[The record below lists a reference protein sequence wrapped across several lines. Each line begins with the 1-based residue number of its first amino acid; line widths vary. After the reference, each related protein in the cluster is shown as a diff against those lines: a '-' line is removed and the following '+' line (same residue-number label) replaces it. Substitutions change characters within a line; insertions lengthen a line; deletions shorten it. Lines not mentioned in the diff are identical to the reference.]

1 MILQFTSL
9 LGAFALIG
17 IAWLA
22 SENRQRMPWRT
33 IAGGLLIQ
41 LALLFIVFK
50 TRFGQVLFDFAQGAV
65 LRINTFATEGA
76 SVVFGPLA
84 DTSKLSQSF
93 GPETGPIFAVFISA
107 TIIVIAALSSLLYH
121 WGVLQRVVAAMAW
134 VMQRAMRTSGS
145 ESLAAAANCFIGQ
158 TEAPFVVRPYLEKM
172 TRGELLALMTGGMAT
187 IAGGVLAVYSEL
199 GRANGRPELAGHLMT
214 ASLIS
219 APGALLIAKIL
230 LPDPNAVQSDGKK
243 PEFFVRRTAS
253 NSIDA
258 LCRGA
263 QDGVK
268 LAVNVMVMIIA
279 FVAVVAL
286 ANYLFQW
293 PQSKLGIASPLSLQQ
308 LFGWI
313 NAPFAWLLGIP
324 SEHCAAVG
332 QILGERIILNEFFGY
347 LSLTQQAEQFD
358 SRTFTIA
365 SYALCGFANFGSI
378 AIQIGGIGAL
388 VPKRRGELAA
398 LGLRAMLGGLLT
410 CYLTAA
416 LVGIAI

>member
-22 SENRQRMPWRT
+22 SENRRRLPWRT

-41 LALLFIVFK
+41 LAILFMVFK
-50 TRFGQVLFDFAQGAV
+50 TPVGQALFDFAQGAV
-65 LRINTFATEGA
+65 LRINHFATEGA
-76 SVVFGPLA
+76 AAVFGPLA
-84 DTSKLSQSF
+84 DTSKLNQSF
-93 GPETGPIFAVFISA
+93 GPKTGPIFAVFISA

-121 WGVLQRVVAAMAW
+121 WGILQRAVAAMAW

-172 TRGELLALMTGGMAT
+172 TRSELLALMTGGMAT

-199 GRANGRPELAGHLMT
+199 GRASDRPELAGHLMT

-230 LPDPNAVQSDGKK
+230 LPADRNAVQSAGQA
-243 PEFFVRRTAS
+243 EFFVQRSAA

-268 LAVNVMVMIIA
+268 LAVNVMVMLIA

-293 PQSKLGIASPLSLQQ
+293 PQTKLGVDSPLSLQQ

-324 SEHCAAVG
+324 PQHCAAVG

-347 LSLTQQAEQFD
+347 LSLTQQSAQLD
-358 SRTFTIA
+358 PRTFTIA

-398 LGLRAMLGGLLT
+398 LGLRSMLGGLLT

-416 LVGIAI
+416 LVGVAI

>member
-22 SENRQRMPWRT
+22 SENRRCLPWRT

-41 LALLFIVFK
+41 LAILSIVFH
-50 TRFGQVLFDFAQGAV
+50 TSVGQVFFDFAQGAV

-76 SVVFGPLA
+76 AVVFGPLA
-84 DTSKLSQSF
+84 DTSKLNQSF

-107 TIIVIAALSSLLYH
+107 TIIVIASLSSLLYH

-134 VMQRAMRTSGS
+134 VMRRAMKTSGS

-172 TRGELLALMTGGMAT
+172 TRSELLALMTGGMAT

-230 LPDPNAVQSDGKK
+230 LPNQIVGKNDDK
-243 PEFFVRRTAS
+243 AEFFVQRTAS

-293 PQSKLGIASPLSLQQ
+293 PQTKLGVASPLSLQQ
-308 LFGWI
+308 LFGYI
-313 NAPFAWLLGIP
+313 NAPFACLLGIP
-324 SEHCAAVG
+324 PEHCAAVG
-332 QILGERIILNEFFGY
+332 QILGERIVLNEFFGY
-347 LSLTQQAEQFD
+347 LSLTQQASQFD

-378 AIQIGGIGAL
+378 AIQIGGIGSLA
-388 VPKRRGELAA
+388 PKRRGELAA
-398 LGLRAMLGGLLT
+398 LGLRSTLGGLLT